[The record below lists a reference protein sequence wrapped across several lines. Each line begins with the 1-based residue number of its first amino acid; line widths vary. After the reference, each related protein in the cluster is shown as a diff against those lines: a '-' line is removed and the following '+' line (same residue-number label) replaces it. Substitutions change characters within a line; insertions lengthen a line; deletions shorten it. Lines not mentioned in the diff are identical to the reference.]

1 MSYRKVTP
9 EVVERAR
16 TLREEFGYSWKK
28 IADIEGV
35 ARSTLCVHMQEP
47 LGAWKTAVKMVATIE
62 KDQAER
68 RRKGR
73 PLLDI
78 RDDLTVENVYQKFR
92 KTPRCERTGLKFV
105 GIIGSPYIPS
115 LDRIDAG
122 GPYTMSNI
130 RIVRWVHNQARNNL
144 SVEDYDEICKEA
156 VRYVTTG
163 QPAEEAPV
171 GPPFDFSETADDD

>member
-16 TLREEFGYSWKK
+16 ALREEFGYVWQK
-28 IADIEGV
+28 IADLEGV
-35 ARSTLCVHMQEP
+35 ALSTLHDHMQEP
-47 LGAWKTAVKMVATIE
+47 LGAWKMVKRMVATIE

-78 RDDLTVENVYQKFR
+78 RDDLTVENVYQKLL
-92 KTPRCERTGLKFV
+92 KTRVCEVSGLPFV

-122 GPYTMSNI
+122 GPYMMSNI
-130 RIVRWVHNQARNNL
+130 RIVRWTHNRARN
-144 SVEDYDEICKEA
+144 SQSEEDYLDNCKEA
-156 VRYVTTG
+156 AHYADTG
-163 QPAEEAPV
+163 QPAEEGPV
-171 GPPFDFSETADDD
+171 GPPFDFAETVHD